1 MSRWSIFSVDK
12 LMVNVVVLKPRQS
25 FFASAAIGNS
35 VDLNRHK
42 RIKQQSPYIYDIA
55 GGTSA
60 TNALSLNLY
69 DINLRVAIAF
79 SNR

>member
-1 MSRWSIFSVDK
+1 M
-12 LMVNVVVLKPRQS
+12 
-25 FFASAAIGNS
+25 
-35 VDLNRHK
+35 NRHK